1 MEIFESSSKIDV
13 AGLIKRGL
21 RQQFQVDPADPAPSE
36 IIRLLDKL
44 QERLSGI
51 EQQVSPSSVK

>member
-1 MEIFESSSKIDV
+1 MEVLESTSKIDV

-21 RQQFQVDPADPAPSE
+21 RQEFQVDPTDAAPSE

-51 EQQVSPSSVK
+51 DQHVSPSSLK